1 MKRAVRETPF
11 SSFQL
16 CSDCEIHTIAPFSL
30 KGGRRGATAARPAI
44 SWAQR
49 GRVHSGD
56 KGARPG
62 GLVGSRVSHPA
73 GAGCSSFCRCISRG
87 LCWAL
92 PGQGVGARQVRRP
105 AVPSARPEVHSPKG
119 LGPFLRRQE
128 LSLRHL
134 QGPSHTQFARLPQ

>member
-1 MKRAVRETPF
+1 MKRAVRETSF

-30 KGGRRGATAARPAI
+30 KGGRRGAAAARPAI

-49 GRVHSGD
+49 RRVHSGD

-62 GLVGSRVSHPA
+62 GWLAA
-73 GAGCSSFCRCISRG
+73 GFPIRRG
-87 LCWAL
+87 LQLFL
-92 PGQGVGARQVRRP
+92 PLHFTGPLLGSPWPGCRAPVRCGGP
-105 AVPSARPEVHSPKG
+105 LSPRLVRSLKG

>member
-1 MKRAVRETPF
+1 MRETSF

-30 KGGRRGATAARPAI
+30 KGGRRGAAAARPAI

-62 GLVGSRVSHPA
+62 GWLAAAFPIR
-73 GAGCSSFCRCISRG
+73 RG
-87 LCWAL
+87 LAAAL
-92 PGQGVGARQVRRP
+92 SASAFHGAFVGLSLAGGSGPRQVRRP
-105 AVPSARPEVHSPKG
+105 AVPWACPEVRPPRG
-119 LGPFLRRQE
+119 LGP
-128 LSLRHL
+128 SLRCQGLPLWHL
-134 QGPSHTQFARLPQ
+134 QGSSHTQLARLLQ